1 MGINKVRVR
10 LHRCG
15 GNVRSKDDSDE
26 VDQKMLVWMMTTMRS
41 IKRSVR
47 SKDDKGRVTLPKR
60 MNFWKSSKGGEGSGG
75 GRFNPKIYVADFG
88 PLNRAFSRMTMRLIK
103 DQFDQNIMRRR
114 MRKACG
120 S

>member
-26 VDQKMLVWMMTTMRS
+26 VDQKMLVRMMTAMRS

-60 MNFWKSSKGGEGSGG
+60 MNFWKGGWRGG
-75 GRFNPKIYVADFG
+75 VISIQKFMLQI
-88 PLNRAFSRMTMRLIK
+88 LNL
-103 DQFDQNIMRRR
+103 
-114 MRKACG
+114 
-120 S
+120 

>member
-60 MNFWKSSKGGEGSGG
+60 MNFWKSSKGGEGAGG
-75 GRFNPKIYVADFG
+75 VVSIQKFMMQILD
-88 PLNRAFSRMTMRLIK
+88 L
-103 DQFDQNIMRRR
+103 
-114 MRKACG
+114 
-120 S
+120 